1 MKKTLL
7 TPVLVTLTVLVGTLV
22 LPAVGLA
29 VVCDNDG
36 WCDPGETPGDC
47 PNDCKLR
54 EVNVMETFNKI
65 VDWLFA
71 GLIAFAAIM
80 IVIAA
85 FSFVT
90 ASGNPETVAKARH
103 FVIYA
108 LIGVIVALLARG
120 LVVLVQMI
128 TR

>member
-1 MKKTLL
+1 MKKLL
-7 TPVLVTLTVLVGTLV
+7 IVPVLFSLFSLLV
-22 LPAVGLA
+22 LPTVGLA

-47 PNDCKLR
+47 ANDCKLR

-80 IVIAA
+80 IVVAA
-85 FSFVT
+85 FYFVT

-128 TR
+128 AR